1 MKWLLL
7 FMLFTIFTILTFY
20 LIDKLVRVIRE
31 LISIGF
37 LGTFLL
43 AEKTSIC
50 IYLAMGV
57 LVIDSILSLV
67 LSQGICHFLN
77 KKMIQAWG

>member
-7 FMLFTIFTILTFY
+7 FMLFIIFTILTFY
-20 LIDKLVRVIRE
+20 LIDELVRAIRG

-43 AEKTSIC
+43 AEKTSI
-50 IYLAMGV
+50 
-57 LVIDSILSLV
+57 
-67 LSQGICHFLN
+67 GIWSFSDR
-77 KKMIQAWG
+77 